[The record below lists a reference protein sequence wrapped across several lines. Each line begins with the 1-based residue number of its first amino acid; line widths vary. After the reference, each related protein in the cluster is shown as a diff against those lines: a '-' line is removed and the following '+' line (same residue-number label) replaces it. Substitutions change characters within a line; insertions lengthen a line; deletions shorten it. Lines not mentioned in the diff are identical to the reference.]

1 MAKVSHPQSEELDRE
16 VERLR
21 NENAELRKLL
31 GSSGREPS
39 RNYQLKS
46 DQHPLNLTP
55 TGSLTT
61 DSATADKIALF
72 RNLFRGRDDVYAV
85 FWSNERTGKKGYS
98 PAIENPWNSGLP
110 RTIPFRKG
118 WSRLGIF
125 LCSGFS
131 GLGKTTWNAYPK
143 RSNERSR

>member
-98 PAIENPWNSGLP
+98 PAIENPWNSGRGKPKKYLP
-110 RTIPFRKG
+110 LIDRVIHG
-118 WSRLGIF
+118 HLVG
-125 LCSGFS
+125 
-131 GLGKTTWNAYPK
+131 
-143 RSNERSR
+143 